1 MSVIDASRKLISELA
16 SMLDRRIKIV
26 LNDGRYYEGILAGF
40 DHPSLNILL
49 RQAVDNRGSKFP
61 KVVIKGDKIS
71 EILIIEEP
79 LFDPEDFKEFIL
91 KEMKLQEHMI
101 RVVYDAR
108 AVEILGRYRVSE
120 EGVMGSGPMAETLHS
135 LFKKYMEMRK
145 KVVQG

>member
-49 RQAVDNRGSKFP
+49 RQAVDNRGSRFP